1 VKIVLDKNVL
11 VSAILKD
18 KVPEDVLLFIM
29 DTPELEWVAS
39 EEILAEYKEVLR
51 RKKFRLS
58 KELVREWSE
67 LLDDSITIIP
77 VSLEIEFPR
86 DRKDAKFIA
95 CALSTDANYLITG
108 DKDFVEAE
116 KMMNSTILSVKMFR
130 KAVMESW
137 EG

>member
-1 VKIVLDKNVL
+1 
-11 VSAILKD
+11 
-18 KVPEDVLLFIM
+18 M

>member
-1 VKIVLDKNVL
+1 VKIVLDTNVL